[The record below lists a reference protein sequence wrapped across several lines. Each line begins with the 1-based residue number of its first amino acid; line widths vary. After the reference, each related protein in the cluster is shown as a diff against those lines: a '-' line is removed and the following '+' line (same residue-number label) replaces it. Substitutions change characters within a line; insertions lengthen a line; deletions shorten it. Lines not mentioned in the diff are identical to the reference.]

1 LDFFWFLLFGSCDF
15 FFAICLLLL
24 SFLLILSS
32 MRTIGLIGGLS
43 WLSTI
48 DYYRAI
54 NEQINQRLGGV
65 HAGRIILYSL
75 NFGEIKELTMRDDW
89 PAMTRLVADAAKKL
103 QQSGADCILIGANTM
118 HKIAPQVQEAIQVPL
133 IHIAEVTAAVVREQ
147 PIKKVALLGTKYTMQ
162 LDFYPDALRQYG
174 IETIIPA
181 EKDRDYI
188 HATIYNELGK
198 GIFTEEIRNR
208 YKEIINRL
216 VQQGAEGV
224 ILGCTE
230 IPLLIKQKD
239 SPVPVFDTAL
249 IHATAAVDFA
259 LETVSPG

>member
-1 LDFFWFLLFGSCDF
+1 LLFGYCDF
-15 FFAICLLLL
+15 ISSYLDLVISFFL
-24 SFLLILSS
+24 FLS
-32 MRTIGLIGGLS
+32 MRTIGIIGGLS

-65 HAGRIILYSL
+65 HAGKIIIYSL
-75 NFGEIKELTMRDDW
+75 NFGEIKEMTMRDDW
-89 PAMTRLVADAAKKL
+89 PAMTKLVSEAAKKL

-118 HKIAPQVQEAIQVPL
+118 HKIAPEVQQAIDIPV
-133 IHIAEVTAAVVREQ
+133 IHIAKVTAMAVRQ
-147 PIKKVALLGTKYTMQ
+147 QQLKKIALLGTKYTME
-162 LDFYPDALRQYG
+162 LDFYPDAMRQYG

-188 HATIYNELGK
+188 HNTIYNELGK
-198 GIFTEEIRNR
+198 GIFTDELRDR
-208 YKEIINRL
+208 YKEIIDR
-216 VQQGAEGV
+216 VKQQGAEGV
-224 ILGCTE
+224 VLGCTE

-249 IHATAAVDFA
+249 IHATAAVEFA
-259 LETVSPG
+259 LGKELQA

>member
-1 LDFFWFLLFGSCDF
+1 
-15 FFAICLLLL
+15 
-24 SFLLILSS
+24 
-32 MRTIGLIGGLS
+32 MRTIGIVGGLS

-54 NEQINQRLGGV
+54 NEQINQRVGGV

-89 PAMTRLVADAAKKL
+89 PAMTKMVAGAAKSL
-103 QQSGADCILIGANTM
+103 EQSGAECLLIGANTM
-118 HKIAPQVQEAIQVPL
+118 HKIAPAVQAAIQIPL
-133 IHIAEVTAAVVREQ
+133 IHIAEVTAEAVQ
-147 PIKKVALLGTKYTMQ
+147 QKNLKKVALLGTKFTME
-162 LDFYPDALRQYG
+162 LDFYPDALQRYG

-181 EKDRDYI
+181 EKERDYI

-198 GIFTEEIRNR
+198 GIFTDEIRDR
-208 YKEIINRL
+208 YKEIINQL
-216 VQQGAEGV
+216 MLQGAEGV

-230 IPLLIKQKD
+230 IPLLIKQSD
-239 SPVPVFDTAL
+239 SPLPIFDTAL

-259 LETVSPG
+259 ITE